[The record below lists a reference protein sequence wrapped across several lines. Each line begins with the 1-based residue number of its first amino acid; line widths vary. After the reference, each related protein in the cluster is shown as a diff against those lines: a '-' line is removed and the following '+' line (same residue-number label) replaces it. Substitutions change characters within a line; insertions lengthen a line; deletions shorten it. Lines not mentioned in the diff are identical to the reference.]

1 MVTENLKTAIK
12 EWQKEVGQK
21 RAILVI
27 AIEEKERKEDE
38 MKCEVSLA
46 VLGSHRMLV
55 EAVKS
60 TKMDGGVAA
69 QIFAKADMS
78 ILLDKLCR

>member
-1 MVTENLKTAIK
+1 MITENLKTAIE

-21 RAILVI
+21 RSILVI

-38 MKCEVSLA
+38 TELETSLA
-46 VLGSHRMLV
+46 VLGSNRMLV
-55 EAVKS
+55 EAVKH

>member
-1 MVTENLKTAIK
+1 MITENLKTAIE
-12 EWQKEVGQK
+12 EWQKEVGKK

-27 AIEEKERKEDE
+27 ATEEKERKEDKTE
-38 MKCEVSLA
+38 LETSLA
-46 VLGSHRMLV
+46 VLGSNRMLV
-55 EAVKS
+55 EAVKR

-78 ILLDKLCR
+78 MLLDKLCR